1 MAGTDYRVP
10 RLFDKPF
17 PDLLTLIG
25 KENPNRDLVQIIQ
38 EHTNAPIDCIRYT
51 WAQVIQH
58 AQNAAFDIRARWV
71 SCLTEEDAKQR
82 AALPRQPGST
92 RVVVGLLANTSGY
105 GLYINILACTLNR
118 WTVSTL
124 RLFIWTM
131 VVIVGFSG
139 PAYIAQK

>member
-1 MAGTDYRVP
+1 MAGTDFKAP

-17 PDLLTLIG
+17 PDLFTLNAQ
-25 KENPNRDLVQIIQ
+25 ENPNRDLVQVIQ
-38 EHTNAPIDCIRYT
+38 EHTDAPIDCIRYT

-71 SCLTEEDAKQR
+71 SCLTEEDAKLS

-92 RVVVGLLANTSGY
+92 PVVVGLLANTSGY
-105 GLYINILACTLNR
+105 ELYINILACTLNR

-124 RLFIWTM
+124 RTFIWTM
-131 VVIVGFSG
+131 IVMVSFAG